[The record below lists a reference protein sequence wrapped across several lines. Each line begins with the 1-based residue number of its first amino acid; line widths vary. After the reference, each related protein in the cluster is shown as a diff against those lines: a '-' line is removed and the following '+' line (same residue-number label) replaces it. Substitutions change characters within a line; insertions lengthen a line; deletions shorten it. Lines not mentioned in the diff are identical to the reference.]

1 MNLKSSFKLIK
12 LKISLLRIK
21 PRKIVIMILNPKKNS
36 QKILLR
42 RKDQR
47 KVDKSNKISSNLS
60 KQKIQ
65 DQQIITTKA
74 LMMNQEQRRQR
85 NWRRIGILQI
95 IPYRSQKLHRN
106 LNLMTILN
114 KSPQIKM
121 RNLKNKNT
129 TQPKREENRKSS

>member
-1 MNLKSSFKLIK
+1 
-12 LKISLLRIK
+12 
-21 PRKIVIMILNPKKNS
+21 MILNPKKNS

-85 NWRRIGILQI
+85 N
-95 IPYRSQKLHRN
+95 
-106 LNLMTILN
+106 
-114 KSPQIKM
+114 
-121 RNLKNKNT
+121 
-129 TQPKREENRKSS
+129 